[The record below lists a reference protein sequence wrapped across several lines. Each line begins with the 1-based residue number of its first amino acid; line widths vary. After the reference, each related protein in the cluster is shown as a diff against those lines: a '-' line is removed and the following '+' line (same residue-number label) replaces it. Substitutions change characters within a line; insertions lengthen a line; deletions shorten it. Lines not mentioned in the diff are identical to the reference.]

1 MLCSHTQPWFTSFI
15 SDFSKNFLANSLRKT
30 INMLPL
36 HCQKETTTVLLEKEN
51 EASQCWQQAVEN
63 RRQVVETKRQQ
74 KKEKR

>member
-36 HCQKETTTVLLEKEN
+36 HCQKETTTVLIEKEN

-63 RRQVVETKRQQ
+63 RWQVVETKRQQ